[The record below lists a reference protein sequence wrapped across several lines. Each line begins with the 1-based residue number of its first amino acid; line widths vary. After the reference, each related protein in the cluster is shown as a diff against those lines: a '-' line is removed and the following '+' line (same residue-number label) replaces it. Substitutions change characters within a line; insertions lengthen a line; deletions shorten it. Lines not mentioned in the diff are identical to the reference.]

1 MNESSRS
8 SPRACSNCGT
18 ELTGRFCPAC
28 GQEDHSLAVPLYR
41 LILDFLSDQF
51 QFDSR
56 LGRTLGL
63 LLFRPGHLTRN
74 YLAGQ
79 RQRYIPPTRLYL
91 FFSIIFFLVVGLVP
105 LNIQNVIHVNLAQM
119 NMSGKGAVP
128 ATGTGIAAA
137 ISTIGKGM
145 AGKLA
150 PATGANPVAR
160 IKRRMAE
167 SAGAGAPAP
176 GTTLNPLNQ
185 WFVAHFRA
193 AKARPKEFWKQ
204 FNANLPKVLFFL
216 IPLFA
221 LLLKV
226 LYLLRKRFYSE
237 HLVFALHYHSVLFI
251 NLLLVV
257 ALLALS
263 RIAPAALAAT
273 ARGFGIALGVWSLIY
288 LVPAIR
294 TVYGHGWWGA
304 IWRSW
309 LLWFV
314 YFYMLVFGTVGAVM
328 VTLAMS

>member
-1 MNESSRS
+1 MNATASTP
-8 SPRACSNCGT
+8 PRRCPNCGT
-18 ELTGRFCPAC
+18 PLSGRYCPAC

-56 LGRTLGL
+56 IGRTLGL

-79 RQRYIPPTRLYL
+79 RQRYIPPIRLYL

-105 LNIQNVIHVNLAQM
+105 LNIQNAIQINTV
-119 NMSGKGAVP
+119 GKAEAP
-128 ATGTGIAAA
+128 ATGTQIAAV
-137 ISTIGKGM
+137 M
-145 AGKLA
+145 ATLRKSMARTLP
-150 PATGANPVAR
+150 PAAATDLSGR
-160 IKRRMAE
+160 IKRRMAK
-167 SAGAGAPAP
+167 SARTRAPAA
-176 GTTLNPLNQ
+176 GTVISAANQ
-185 WFVAHFRA
+185 WFMARLMA
-193 AKARPKEFWKQ
+193 AKARPKVFWKQ

-221 LLLKV
+221 LLLK
-226 LYLLRKRFYSE
+226 LIYLLRKRFYSE

-257 ALLALS
+257 GLVALS

-273 ARGFGIALGVWSLIY
+273 TSGLAIALGVWSVLY
-288 LVPAIR
+288 LVPAIK
-294 TVYGHGWWGA
+294 TTYGHGWWGA
-304 IWRSW
+304 TWRSVV
-309 LLWFV
+309 LWFV
-314 YFYMLVFGTVGAVM
+314 YFYALVFGTVGAVM